1 MCESGKER
9 EKIDQRNSTR
19 TVERSNDGMSVMR
32 EMAIER
38 KWKRDGFII
47 QQVATYPQS
56 NRSNQVRELK
66 VAVSCNIKHS
76 WILKRLAFH
85 NSISLEAYL

>member
-1 MCESGKER
+1 MCMCMCESGKER

-56 NRSNQVRELK
+56 NHSNQVRELK
-66 VAVSCNIKHS
+66 VAVSDVVTLNT
-76 WILKRLAFH
+76 LG
-85 NSISLEAYL
+85 Y